1 MTDNA
6 KPGVTKAEKAKAA
19 KAPEKPEDTKNSREV
34 EVYPLRSYLD
44 AGEIKRRGG
53 PSYTVPR
60 RHAEAL
66 IAQGLASAEKP
77 KA

>member
-1 MTDNA
+1 MTDKA
-6 KPGVTKAEKAKAA
+6 KPEPAKTEKAKAV
-19 KAPEKPEDTKNSREV
+19 KEPEKVAGIKSSQEV
-34 EVYPLRSYLD
+34 EIYPLRSYLD

-60 RHAEAL
+60 RHADAL
-66 IAQGLASAEKP
+66 IAQGMASPEKP

>member
-6 KPGVTKAEKAKAA
+6 KPVTTKVEKAKAA
-19 KAPEKPEDTKNSREV
+19 KAPEKPEETKNSREV
-34 EVYPLRSYLD
+34 EIYPLRSYLD

-60 RHAEAL
+60 HHGEAL
-66 IAQGLASAEKP
+66 IAQGLASIEKP

>member
-1 MTDNA
+1 MTDTA
-6 KPGVTKAEKAKAA
+6 KPEKAKAT
-19 KAPEKPEDTKNSREV
+19 KARPAETAKNSSDIEI
-34 EVYPLRSYLD
+34 YPIRTYLD
-44 AGEIKRRGG
+44 AGGLKRRAG

-66 IAQGLASAEKP
+66 IARGLASTEKP

>member
-1 MTDNA
+1 MSDSE
-6 KPGVTKAEKAKAA
+6 KPEEARAA
-19 KAPEKPEDTKNSREV
+19 KAKPAETAKNPSEV
-34 EVYPLRSYLD
+34 EIYPIRTYLD

-53 PSYTVPR
+53 PAYSVPR

-66 IAQGLASAEKP
+66 IAQGLASPEKP

>member
-1 MTDNA
+1 MTDKA
-6 KPGVTKAEKAKAA
+6 KPDATKTEKAKAA
-19 KAPEKPEDTKNSREV
+19 KAPEKPEDTKNSREA
-34 EVYPLRSYLD
+34 EIYPLRSYLD

-66 IAQGLASAEKP
+66 IAQGLASLEKP